1 VAQGDLRG
9 TLTGSVNSVT
19 NPTVASGSV
28 SVSVGD
34 LVFGTMSQQTALS
47 ASGTVTDNLGNTYAY
62 VNAGTDGGTV
72 AGRSFYA
79 RVTVAGTLTT
89 VNVPA
94 TASANDASVVADVIE
109 GPFLTSPLDASLANA
124 TDATTPFTC
133 TATGVMAQASNVV
146 MAAISIAGAQTVAAT
161 SPSTICGTVNRA
173 NASVGQSRRVV
184 SATTSI
190 APEFTGTS
198 ATAVQT
204 TAAFKL
210 SPPTQ
215 GLTPSLFTNSQT
227 FHAPTVAPGS
237 VDLTPSLHTNAQT
250 FYAPTVAFP
259 AQALTPDLFSNA
271 QTFHSPTVAATYDLT
286 PALHVNAQTFHA
298 STVAPGSVDLTPSLH
313 SNAQTFYAPAVAPG
327 AVDLTP
333 SLYTNSQTFHSPTV
347 ELEAAG
353 AQDLTPSLFTN
364 SQTFHGPTVAAGA
377 VGLAPSLFTNAQVFH
392 AATVTPGAVD
402 LTPSLISNAQT
413 FYGPTVQAAGGTQ
426 DLTPSLFTN
435 TQTFHAATVAQPSPQ
450 SLTPGLFTNGQTFF
464 SPTVSPGAAIIVPSP
479 VVVHAPTRR
488 DSLAPI
494 SPARFRLY
502 VRQKALTLRRDQQ
515 RRR

>member
-1 VAQGDLRG
+1 VAKGDLRG

-28 SVSVGD
+28 AVSVGD

-237 VDLTPSLHTNAQT
+237 VDLTPSLHT
-250 FYAPTVAFP
+250 
-259 AQALTPDLFSNA
+259 NA